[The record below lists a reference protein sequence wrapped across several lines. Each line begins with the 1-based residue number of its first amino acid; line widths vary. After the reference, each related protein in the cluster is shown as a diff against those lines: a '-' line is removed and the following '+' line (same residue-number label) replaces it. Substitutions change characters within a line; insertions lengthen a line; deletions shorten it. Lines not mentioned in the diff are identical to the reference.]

1 MIKNI
6 VIADPAKAILY
17 LSDTYEGSMHDKTI
31 AEEEDLEFGKALRL
45 LQDLGFLAYNPDQV
59 QVVIPTRKPRNK
71 ELSAEQK
78 AENKEK
84 ARERVVVEH
93 AIGGLKIWRIVKET
107 IRSWSHRLRDQ
118 VMYLAC
124 GLHNF
129 RLRYRAVPYKTY
141 SV

>member
-1 MIKNI
+1 MIKNV
-6 VIADPAKAILY
+6 VIADPSKAVLY
-17 LSDTYEGSMHDKTI
+17 LSATYEGSMHDKTI
-31 AEEEDLEFGKALRL
+31 AEEEDLEFGKSLRL
-45 LQDLGFLAYNPDQV
+45 LQDLGFQAYEPDGV
-59 QVVIPTRKPRNK
+59 EVVIPTKKPRKK
-71 ELSAEQK
+71 ELTADQK
-78 AENKEK
+78 AANREK
-84 ARERVVVEH
+84 SRERVVVEH

-129 RLRYRAVPYKTY
+129 RLKCRAGSYVTN

>member
-6 VIADPAKAILY
+6 VIADPDKEILY
-17 LSDTYEGSMHDKTI
+17 LSATYEGSVHDKAI
-31 AEEEDLEFGKALRL
+31 ADEEDLEFGKPLRL
-45 LQDLGFLAYNPDQV
+45 LQDLGFLAYNPEGV
-59 QVVIPTRKPRNK
+59 QVVIPTKKPRKK
-71 ELSAEQK
+71 ELTAEQK

-118 VMYLAC
+118 VIYIAC

-129 RLRYRAVPYKTY
+129 RLRYRAAHT
-141 SV
+141 